1 MRGARMRIEC
11 GSSWPRHAGFS
22 RRARFGLPAREAA
35 RLNARR
41 MSETFQVAVL
51 AGDGIGP
58 EVMAEARR
66 VLDVVTEKFAIAI
79 KYTECRVGGIA
90 IDVDGRALPEATL
103 QACEAADAIL
113 FGSVGGPKWES
124 LPANEQPER
133 AALLPLRKH
142 FSLFANLRPGVCLP
156 DLAHASPLHPS
167 IVEGG
172 FDVLCVREL
181 TGGLY
186 FGEPKYTKQEGGE
199 SFAVDTMIYWESEI
213 RRIAKVAFEAARTRS
228 GRVTS
233 IDKANVLQNGLLWR
247 RIVTETAV
255 DYPDV
260 QLNHLYVDNAAMQLV
275 KNPKQFDVIV
285 AENMFGDILSDEL
298 AMITGS
304 LGMLPSASLGEATGA
319 PGAVSRRFGMYEPSG
334 GTAPDI
340 AGKGIANPIAQILS
354 AAMLLRYSLGRE
366 DAATAIDAA
375 VRKVIADGLRT
386 GDIWTEGQTRVDTAT
401 MGRAIAAAI

>member
-1 MRGARMRIEC
+1 LI
-11 GSSWPRHAGFS
+11 
-22 RRARFGLPAREAA
+22 AA
-35 RLNARR
+35 ASLGLNARR
-41 MSETFQVAVL
+41 MSEIFQVAVL

-58 EVMAEARR
+58 EVMTEARK
-66 VLDVVTEKFAIAI
+66 VLDAVAGKFSINI
-79 KYTECRVGGIA
+79 NYTECRVGGIA
-90 IDVDGRALPEATL
+90 IDVDGKALPEATL
-103 QACEAADAIL
+103 KACETADAIL

-124 LPANEQPER
+124 LAANEQPER

-142 FSLFANLRPGVCLP
+142 FNLFANLRPGVCLP
-156 DLAHASPLHPS
+156 ELAHASPLHPKS
-167 IVEGG
+167 VEGG

-186 FGEPKYTKQEGGE
+186 FGEPKYMKQEGGE

-247 RIVTETAV
+247 RIVTETAR

-260 QLNHLYVDNAAMQLV
+260 ALNHLYVDNAAMQLV

-304 LGMLPSASLGEATGA
+304 LGMLPSASLGEAASA
-319 PGAVSRRFGMYEPSG
+319 PEGGSRRRFGMYEPSG

-354 AAMLLRYSLGRE
+354 AAMLLRYSLGQ
-366 DAATAIDAA
+366 DAAADAIDAA
-375 VRKVIADGLRT
+375 VRKVIASGLRT
-386 GDIWTEGQTRVDTAT
+386 ADIWTEGAQKVGTAE
-401 MGRAIAAAI
+401 MGAAIAQVI